1 MTWTSLVLPVTLSLP
16 KGDLS
21 DPTGDPPRRRARR
34 VLLRTHEET
43 MNDTSS
49 VVEFF
54 HSLLRWGV
62 LLAVAVAGLV
72 ALIGYLRNS
81 PILTWE
87 RGIAILAMVLCHV
100 QLVVGLILYA
110 MRYSTLPNRFADDQL
125 RFWKYEH
132 ITIMILGIALV
143 TMGRSLSKRAK
154 TEQGKQLRIAVFYL
168 IALVLFL
175 WGTPWP
181 TNEINASRGWL

>member
-1 MTWTSLVLPVTLSLP
+1 
-16 KGDLS
+16 
-21 DPTGDPPRRRARR
+21 
-34 VLLRTHEET
+34 
-43 MNDTSS
+43 MNDPSA

-62 LLAVAVAGLV
+62 LIAVAAAGLA
-72 ALIGYLRNS
+72 ALMGYLRKT

-87 RGIAILAMVLCHV
+87 RALAIVAMVLCHV
-100 QLVVGLILYA
+100 QLLVGLILYGLRSKT
-110 MRYSTLPNRFADDQL
+110 MTEQFVGDEL

-132 ITIMILGIALV
+132 ATIMILGIALV

-154 TEQGKQLRIAVFYL
+154 TETGKQLRIAAFYL

-175 WGTPWP
+175 WATPWP
-181 TNEINASRGWL
+181 FTEIGVGRGWL

>member
-1 MTWTSLVLPVTLSLP
+1 
-16 KGDLS
+16 
-21 DPTGDPPRRRARR
+21 
-34 VLLRTHEET
+34 

-62 LLAVAVAGLV
+62 LFAVAVAGIV
-72 ALIGYLRNS
+72 ALRGYLRKA

-87 RGIAILAMVLCHV
+87 RGISIIAMVLCHV
-100 QLVVGLILYA
+100 QLVVGLILYG
-110 MRYSTLPNRFADDQL
+110 MRFHSLPERFVDDEL

-132 ITIMILGIALV
+132 IATMILGIALV

-154 TEQGKQLRIAVFYL
+154 TEQGKQLRVAVFYL

-175 WGTPWP
+175 WATPWP
-181 TNEINASRGWL
+181 FTETGAGRGWM